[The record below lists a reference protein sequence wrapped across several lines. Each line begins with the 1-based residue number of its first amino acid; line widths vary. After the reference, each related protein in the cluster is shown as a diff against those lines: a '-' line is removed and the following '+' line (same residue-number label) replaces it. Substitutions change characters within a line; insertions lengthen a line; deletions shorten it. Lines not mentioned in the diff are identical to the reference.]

1 MIKADI
7 HYGEGHYKTALKNKG
22 NPFLKAMIYS
32 LIVAVSLAF
41 LIKVGFDLMKYHAW
55 ILWLYLAVFI
65 IVNGFT
71 LVRLVVLLLGV
82 KKDVIKTMSSVSYS
96 VEFDEEELILRYD
109 TKAEFG
115 EKHLRYPVVKWA
127 DRRGEWFLINLKDN
141 ELVFSEKEL
150 TGGNA
155 EELSALLAEKLG
167 AKFKYVRSSGH
178 DKS

>member
-82 KKDVIKTMSSVSYS
+82 KKDVT
-96 VEFDEEELILRYD
+96 
-109 TKAEFG
+109 G
-115 EKHLRYPVVKWA
+115 E
-127 DRRGEWFLINLKDN
+127 
-141 ELVFSEKEL
+141 
-150 TGGNA
+150 GNG
-155 EELSALLAEKLG
+155 S
-167 AKFKYVRSSGH
+167 
-178 DKS
+178 